1 MSVIQN
7 MNQFRFL
14 LLPVI
19 LLLQFQSCQSQV
31 GTEKADAE
39 KITVMHNEN
48 SFKVNKS
55 EAEWKEILSPE
66 EYYVL
71 REAGTERPHTGK
83 YNLHFED
90 GTYVCNACGEKL
102 FESGT
107 KFDGHC
113 GWPSFDK
120 AIKGKVTEKLDRS
133 HGMTRMEI
141 LCANCGSHLGHVFN
155 DGPTETGL
163 RYCVNSLSLDF
174 ENDSIK

>member
-1 MSVIQN
+1 MKTSY
-7 MNQFRFL
+7 FL
-14 LLPVI
+14 LVLMI
-19 LLLQFQSCQSQV
+19 LSCYQSCQSQV
-31 GTEKADAE
+31 NKETAKEINQEIMKE
-39 KITVMHNEN
+39 EN
-48 SFKVNKS
+48 SFKVQRT
-55 EAEWKEILSPE
+55 EAEWKEILTPE

-83 YNLHFED
+83 YNLHFEQ
-90 GTYVCNACGEKL
+90 GTYVCNACGEAL

-120 AIKGKVTEKLDRS
+120 AIKGKIIEKLDRS

-163 RYCVNSLSLDF
+163 RYCVNSVSLDF
-174 ENDSIK
+174 EEEKDADEE